1 MKIGTGIHPRNW
13 HWGAWV
19 LLVVLAAVVLVLTHR
34 PSGGMAFAAELQQA
48 PADSATTPT
57 DPDIAPPPDD
67 TAAPPPDATP
77 EPPASI
83 KAATGD
89 GNGYV
94 AEIVDSSY
102 TVGPAEFFALDLPT
116 KAPGAHATHI
126 FGTVTT
132 AGKKDIMVRLFKS
145 SDYDRWLKIKSG
157 RKPLAF
163 YTSPRSHSLTLD
175 QDLPPEPVVL
185 LLDNGYSIR
194 TPKKVMCQLQ
204 LRYQRGDAIDE
215 GGNPI
220 ASPSVAPKP
229 APSDDNLPTPR
240 ANTDDE
246 MPPPPPPPPSG
257 D

>member
-1 MKIGTGIHPRNW
+1 MKLGTGLHPRHW

-19 LLVVLAAVVLVLTHR
+19 LLVVLAALVLVLTHR
-34 PSGGMAFAAELQQA
+34 PTVGFAYAGEPAQQDVTA
-48 PADSATTPT
+48 PADSTAPLG
-57 DPDIAPPPDD
+57 DSDLAPPPDD
-67 TAAPPPDATP
+67 TVGPPPAETEVP
-77 EPPASI
+77 SSI
-83 KAATGD
+83 KNAA

-116 KAPGAHATHI
+116 TQGNAHAVHL
-126 FGTVTT
+126 FGTVTA
-132 AGKKDIMVRLFKS
+132 AGKKDIMVRLFKA

-163 YTSPRSHSLTLD
+163 YTSPRSHTLTLD

-194 TPKKVMCQLQ
+194 TPKKVTCQLQ
-204 LRYQRGDAIDE
+204 LRYQRGEGDVAAGADA
-215 GGNPI
+215 GTT
-220 ASPSVAPKP
+220 VKRKP
-229 APSDDNLPTPR
+229 DASDDMPTPR

-246 MPPPPPPPPSG
+246 MPAPPPPPPSG
-257 D
+257 Y

>member
-1 MKIGTGIHPRNW
+1 MKIGTGIHPRHW

-19 LLVVLAAVVLVLTHR
+19 LLVVLAALVLILTHR
-34 PSGGMAFAAELQQA
+34 PSGGMAFAADLSA
-48 PADSATTPT
+48 PADSAAL
-57 DPDIAPPPDD
+57 PDDSDLAPPPDD
-67 TAAPPPDATP
+67 TSAPPPDAA

-89 GNGYV
+89 ANGYV

-102 TVGPAEFFALDLPT
+102 NVGPAEFFALDLPT
-116 KAPGAHATHI
+116 KAPGAHAVHL

-132 AGKKDIMVRLFKS
+132 AGKKDIMVRLFKA

-163 YTSPRSHSLTLD
+163 WTSARAHSLTLD

-194 TPKKVMCQLQ
+194 TPKKVICQLQ
-204 LRYQRGDAIDE
+204 LRY
-215 GGNPI
+215 
-220 ASPSVAPKP
+220 
-229 APSDDNLPTPR
+229 
-240 ANTDDE
+240 
-246 MPPPPPPPPSG
+246 
-257 D
+257 